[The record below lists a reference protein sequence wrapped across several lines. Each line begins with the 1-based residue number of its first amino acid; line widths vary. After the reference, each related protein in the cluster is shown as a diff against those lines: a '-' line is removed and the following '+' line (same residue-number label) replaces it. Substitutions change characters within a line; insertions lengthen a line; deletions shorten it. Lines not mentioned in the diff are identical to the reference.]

1 MGTVFLPATA
11 LRRIAAVAV
20 LLAPILPAGSTAAE
34 PPLRLERLTFVA
46 TREAAAEIRVQA
58 DVAVIDET
66 ANKAQLERVDAE
78 WADDEGAPS
87 LRIQCERG
95 ELDLETNDLLASGDV
110 HGQLA
115 DGRQFVGPWLRY
127 DRTRGVA
134 FTSAPVEIREGRDR
148 VLRGGGL
155 EYHVRD
161 RRLRLTS
168 GAKVEERG
176 SQ

>member
-1 MGTVFLPATA
+1 MGTALLPATA
-11 LRRIAAVAV
+11 LRQVAAVAAS
-20 LLAPILPAGSTAAE
+20 LAAMLAAAPAAAA
-34 PPLRLERLTFVA
+34 PPMRLERLTFVA

-58 DVAVIDET
+58 DVAVIDEA
-66 ANKAQLERVDAE
+66 ANKAQLEQVDAE
-78 WADDEGAPS
+78 WADAQGAPS
-87 LRIQCERG
+87 LRVQCEHG

-115 DGRQFVGPWLRY
+115 DGRRFIGPWLRY

-134 FTSAPVEIREGRDR
+134 FTNAPVEILEGQNR

-155 EYHVRD
+155 EYRVRD